1 MIKVYGIKTCGTYKK
16 GIKYFEENNI
26 EITTFN
32 LKETVPT
39 KEELKKYHELSGL
52 DIKKF
57 FNTSGKVYRNL
68 EMKNKYKE
76 MKLEEIYKLLSQN
89 GMLIKRP
96 LVIFNDIILVGF
108 KEELYDKIFKNV

>member
-1 MIKVYGIKTCGTYKK
+1 MISVYGIKTCGTYKK

-26 EITTFN
+26 GITTYN

-57 FNTSGKVYRNL
+57 FNTSGKVYRDL
-68 EMKNKYKE
+68 DMKNKYKD
-76 MKLEEIYKLLSQN
+76 MKLKEIYKLLSKN

-96 LVIFNDIILVGF
+96 LVIYNEIILVGF
-108 KEELYDKIFKNV
+108 KEETYDNIFKNV

>member
-26 EITTFN
+26 DITTYS

-39 KEELKKYHELSGL
+39 KEEIKKYHELSGL
-52 DIKKF
+52 EIKKF
-57 FNTSGKVYRNL
+57 FNTSGKVYREL
-68 EMKNKYKE
+68 DLKNKYKE
-76 MKLEEIYKLLSQN
+76 MKLEDIYELLSQN

-96 LVIFNDIILVGF
+96 LVIYNDIVLVGF
-108 KEELYDKIFKNV
+108 NEDRYNQIWK